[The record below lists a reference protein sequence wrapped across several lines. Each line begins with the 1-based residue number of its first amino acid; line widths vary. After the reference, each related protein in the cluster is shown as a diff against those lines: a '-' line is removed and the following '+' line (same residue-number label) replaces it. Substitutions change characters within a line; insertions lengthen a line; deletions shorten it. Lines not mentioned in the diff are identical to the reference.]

1 MAIEGVIIQDLFYF
15 EDNRGFVVE
24 IFRSDNPFFENF
36 GQVYMTACFKGV
48 AKAWHYHKYQTDHFF
63 CAWGKALVVLYDNN
77 PKSSTY
83 GSIQEIVLESPPS
96 KNAIK
101 LVKIPPLIVHGFTS
115 LSEPEARIIN
125 IPDKL
130 YNYKNP
136 DEYRIAWNSPEIPYK
151 WDSSIK
157 FGG

>member
-1 MAIEGVIIQDLFYF
+1 MLEGVIIQDLIFI
-15 EDNRGFVVE
+15 EDRRGFLVE
-24 IFRSDNPFFENF
+24 IFRSDNAIFEHF
-36 GQVYMTACFKGV
+36 GQVYMTVCYKGI
-48 AKAWHYHKYQTDHFF
+48 AKAWHYHKNQTDHFF

-77 PKSSTY
+77 PMSGTY
-83 GSIQEIVLESPPS
+83 KQVHEIVLEGPPAKES
-96 KNAIK
+96 VK
-101 LVKIPPLIVHGFTS
+101 LIKIPPLIVHGFTS

-136 DEYRIAWNSPEIPYK
+136 DEYRIVWNSSEIPYK
-151 WDSSIK
+151 WDESIK